1 MFISHE
7 YKEIGL
13 VTVKLK
19 KCHFYVNRI
28 QSVAAT
34 YPKGLQHL
42 ATERE
47 KIISL
52 LGRVQTAR

>member
-28 QSVAAT
+28 QSLADT
-34 YPKGLQHL
+34 YPKRLQHL

-47 KIISL
+47 
-52 LGRVQTAR
+52 